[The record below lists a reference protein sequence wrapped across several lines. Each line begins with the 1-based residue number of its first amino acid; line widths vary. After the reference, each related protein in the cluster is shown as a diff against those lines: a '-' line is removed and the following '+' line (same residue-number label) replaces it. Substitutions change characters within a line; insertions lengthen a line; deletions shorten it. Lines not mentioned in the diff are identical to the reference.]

1 MRVISSI
8 EEAVEVVGQELAT
21 SEWITIDQERIN
33 AFADA
38 TDDHQWIHVDVE
50 RAKTE
55 SPYRT
60 TIAHGFL
67 TLSLIPGLSK
77 DNYRVDNAKMGINY
91 GLNKVRF
98 LAPVQPGSRIRLRSE
113 LIDAKKVNATTV
125 DLTVRQTVE
134 LDGSDKPAAVAEVI
148 ARMVF

>member
-1 MRVISSI
+1 VRVISSI
-8 EEAVEVVGQELAT
+8 EEAVEAVGQELGVSDWVA
-21 SEWITIDQERIN
+21 IDQQRID
-33 AFADA
+33 AFAE
-38 TDDHQWIHVDVE
+38 TTGDHQWIHVDVE
-50 RAKTE
+50 RARTE

-77 DNYRVDNAKMGINY
+77 GNYRVDNAKMGINY

-98 LAPVQPGSRIRLRSE
+98 LAPVPSGSRIRLKSE
-113 LIDAKKVNATTV
+113 LIDAVKVNETTV

-148 ARMVF
+148 ARMIF

>member
-113 LIDAKKVNATTV
+113 LIDAKKVDETTV